1 MREDERRKTR
11 EGEGAH
17 YVSVISRI
25 HECFQFT
32 QRRRLYA
39 PVRFRCVGASACQKR
54 RCKRKGGR
62 KKERKS
68 REMEEAGKKKRRG
81 KRRREERDSCEEE
94 KLGASA
100 RAIYARIIRVNRV
113 GLKTPREKKER
124 EREREKDAHV
134 SSSRVEAP
142 GRFSAARVSQ
152 RELVRSL
159 QNTEKCMSHLELPQA
174 TFFHRTNF
182 PFLKSK
188 HIYIFILFIIYLLF
202 FYTDK

>member
-1 MREDERRKTR
+1 MEPGKRLYVAGRMREDERRKTR

-25 HECFQFT
+25 HECFQFA

-68 REMEEAGKKKRRG
+68 REMEESGKMRRG

-100 RAIYARIIRVNRV
+100 RAIYARITRVNRV
-113 GLKTPREKKER
+113 GPKTPREKKGKRAREGER
-124 EREREKDAHV
+124 ETRTFLRQGLKRRDVFLQLGFHKD
-134 SSSRVEAP
+134 SSCEDYRTL
-142 GRFSAARVSQ
+142 RSA
-152 RELVRSL
+152 
-159 QNTEKCMSHLELPQA
+159 
-174 TFFHRTNF
+174 
-182 PFLKSK
+182 
-188 HIYIFILFIIYLLF
+188 YL
-202 FYTDK
+202 T

>member
-1 MREDERRKTR
+1 MYSTIWWRQAGIKGLKESTVEPGKRLYVAGRMREDERRKTR

-25 HECFQFT
+25 HECFQFA

-62 KKERKS
+62 KKKRKS
-68 REMEEAGKKKRRG
+68 REMEESGKKRRG

-100 RAIYARIIRVNRV
+100 RAIYARITRVKRV
-113 GLKTPREKKER
+113 GPKTPREKQGKRAREGER
-124 EREREKDAHV
+124 ETRTFLRQGLKRRDVFLQLGFRKD
-134 SSSRVEAP
+134 SSCEVYRTL
-142 GRFSAARVSQ
+142 RSAC
-152 RELVRSL
+152 L
-159 QNTEKCMSHLELPQA
+159 T
-174 TFFHRTNF
+174 
-182 PFLKSK
+182 
-188 HIYIFILFIIYLLF
+188 
-202 FYTDK
+202 